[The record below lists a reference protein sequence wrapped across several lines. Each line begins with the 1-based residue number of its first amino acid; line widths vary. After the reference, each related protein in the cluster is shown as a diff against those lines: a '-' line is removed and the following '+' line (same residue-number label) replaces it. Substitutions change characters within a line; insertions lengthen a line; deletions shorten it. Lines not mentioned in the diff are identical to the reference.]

1 MKRILITGE
10 NSYIGGKFTEWVA
23 QWPEKYLVDELSVRG
38 NHWKEI
44 SFKKYDVILHVA
56 AIVHQKETKENLDL
70 YYRVNRDL
78 AYKVAKK
85 AKEEGLTQ
93 FILMST
99 MNVYGINSGIITE
112 KTVCNPKT
120 AYGKSKL
127 EAERLVNSLQDDNF
141 SVAIIRPPMVYGP
154 DTVGNYVRL
163 SQIAK
168 ISPIFPKIRNK
179 RSMIYINNLTEF
191 IRLLIEKNQNGI
203 FFPQNSEYI
212 STVSLVQEIS
222 KTHNK
227 MIYMT
232 RFFNPF
238 LKLLR
243 RINII
248 EKVFGNLV
256 YDHKISN
263 IYDEEGNKLDYQIVD
278 FIESVGLTEDGI

>member
-23 QWPEKYLVDELSVRG
+23 QWPEKYSVDELSVRG

-78 AYKVAKK
+78 AYEVAKK
-85 AKEEGLTQ
+85 AKEEALTQ

-99 MNVYGINSGIITE
+99 MNVYGVNSGIITE

-154 DTVGNYVRL
+154 NTAGNYPLL
-163 SQIAK
+163 SEFAK
-168 ISPIFPKIRNK
+168 KTPIFPDFDNK
-179 RSMIYINNLTEF
+179 RSMIYIDNLNEF
-191 IRLLIEKNQNGI
+191 IRLIIDNEKYGI
-203 FFPQNSEYI
+203 HTPQNSEYVNTSEMVRLI
-212 STVSLVQEIS
+212 ADVY
-222 KTHNK
+222 KKN
-227 MIYMT
+227 IYMT
-232 RFFNPF
+232 KIFNPIINR
-238 LKLLR
+238 LR
-243 RINII
+243 FNILN
-248 EKVFGNLV
+248 KVFGNLV
-256 YDHKISN
+256 YDLKMS
-263 IYDEEGNKLDYQIVD
+263 GNLKSYNRTNFKHSIKQ
-278 FIESVGLTEDGI
+278 TELEKK